1 MNCFSTLFTTWEF
14 KARDHTNGEALVA
27 GGSHCTD
34 IRWYQGRKDVYFVWR
49 ALFFLMCYV
58 WWSYLTLEKK
68 I

>member
-34 IRWYQGRKDVYFVWR
+34 IRWYQGRKDVYFIWR
-49 ALFFLMCYV
+49 ALFF
-58 WWSYLTLEKK
+58 
-68 I
+68 